1 MTIQVASYQV
11 QITTRYHVPRRRN
24 VRRAPSWGPATV
36 APDVAV
42 CLGACCA
49 VATLLGAFLSLVAG
63 GAL

>member
-1 MTIQVASYQV
+1 MTIQIAHHQIT
-11 QITTRYHVPRRRN
+11 ITTRYHKPRRRN
-24 VRRAPSWGPATV
+24 VRVQPSWGPATV

-42 CLGACCA
+42 CLGACCT